1 MATIIDRNRNE
12 YLCTFS
18 PPETEWLRELAEGM
32 GITKEAVLAAAI
44 NKGLTYYVE
53 TFAEK
58 EVVDKVKN
66 LMTDE
71 IRDGVNHAKDH
82 KEFHKGSCQ
91 G

>member
-1 MATIIDRNRNE
+1 MATIIEFDGKQ
-12 YLCTFS
+12 YLLTFS
-18 PPETEWLRELAEGM
+18 KPETEWISELAKGM
-32 GITKEAVLAAAI
+32 GITKEAIVGAAM
-44 NKGLTYYVE
+44 NKGLTHYME
-53 TFAEK
+53 TFAET
-58 EVVDKVKN
+58 EVIDKVKN